1 MYLVNPLNKKICT
14 LIASTW
20 LGAGALVASP
30 LLPASVLTLSQ
41 ESEPVGATLL
51 QSSSVP
57 FTAPT
62 FSGTLLSQV
71 WTGDTA
77 NPLGGLTF
85 TFQIG
90 NDLISPD
97 AIDRVTLGG
106 YSRFA
111 VDASYDLPGILTT
124 SVTRSASGNQV
135 SFNFAGPFQG
145 TLVQG
150 GISAILILQTD
161 ALAWQP
167 GLAAIINSSSVNVP
181 TFAPALAVPEPSLT
195 AMVLVGGALLG
206 AFRFRKID

>member
-30 LLPASVLTLSQ
+30 LLPASVLTFSK

-150 GISAILILQTD
+150 GTSAILILQTD